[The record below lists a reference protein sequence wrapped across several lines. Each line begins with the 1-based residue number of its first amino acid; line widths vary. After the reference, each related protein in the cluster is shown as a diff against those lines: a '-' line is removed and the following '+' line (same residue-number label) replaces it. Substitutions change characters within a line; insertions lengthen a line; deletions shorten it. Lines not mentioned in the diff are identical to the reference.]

1 MRGQRSQ
8 SRCLRDSPR
17 QSPSASASQSACPS
31 RPQISITCNTS
42 TISFGSR
49 VRQTFLPPNELSV
62 RRFLVLVLLDRIWI
76 CPFTTLPKH
85 FRTQAHVYGC
95 ALVPRR
101 AQPCF
106 PGSVAIQGG
115 FPGTLR
121 QRWLLF
127 FWIRPVRVCWPPE
140 RSLFET
146 L

>member
-17 QSPSASASQSACPS
+17 QSPLASASQSACPS

-62 RRFLVLVLLDRIWI
+62 RRFLVWFCLTESGFAHLRP
-76 CPFTTLPKH
+76 CPSIFEHKLTSTAALSYRDGHNHASREALPS
-85 FRTQAHVYGC
+85 RAVSLALCGSGGC
-95 ALVPRR
+95 
-101 AQPCF
+101 C
-106 PGSVAIQGG
+106 
-115 FPGTLR
+115 
-121 QRWLLF
+121 F

-140 RSLFET
+140 RSLFEA